1 MIHHLHEEK
10 NQEDKTH
17 SWKTHIIP
25 QWNEKTPAVTGTCAA
40 GFSFFY
46 FNSDLGLN
54 PHPVAHRGSF
64 NPTCESIRSD
74 DEPLQKH
81 RWVDYHLLP
90 SLLQRQQCSRQHII
104 VCHNVPV
111 KLSCSC
117 SEECFKALMILP
129 THFKKQL
136 HKGQICPKKAINF
149 DPRLLYI
156 KMTTPQCQGQICPR
170 RMYY

>member
-10 NQEDKTH
+10 NQEDITH

-25 QWNEKTPAVTGTCAA
+25 QWNEKTPLVTGTCAA

-64 NPTCESIRSD
+64 NPTWESIRSD